1 MEDVLPP
8 GRGTTRGATRGG
20 RRAGSSGVSVVPA
33 TAGPSHDADST
44 KEVLMSKDVVARYQ
58 AALSSGDLETARRLL
73 NDDLRFKG
81 PFDTFQTA
89 DEYWKAIQGLRSIVD
104 SVDVQHI
111 SSDGDQVVVLYDMV
125 TNTPAGTQLV
135 CEWYGVDG
143 NKIAWIRALFDSA
156 PFAFLR
162 SASA

>member
-1 MEDVLPP
+1 
-8 GRGTTRGATRGG
+8 
-20 RRAGSSGVSVVPA
+20 
-33 TAGPSHDADST
+33 
-44 KEVLMSKDVVARYQ
+44 MSKDVVARYQ
-58 AALSSGDLETARRLL
+58 AALSGGDLQTARGLL
-73 NDDLRFKG
+73 KEDLRFTG

-89 DEYWKAIQGLRSIVD
+89 DEYWKAIQGLWSIVE
-104 SVDVQHI
+104 SVDVKHV